1 MENEEGNA
9 YVKVRRSES
18 AYDYGVMFDAGSSG
32 TRCYVYKWPKRVGK
46 DVPLVESL
54 WDEVKQEEMS
64 LKVSPGI
71 STFADDLNGLEEKL
85 QPLISFAL
93 EKVPAE
99 KHA

>member
-1 MENEEGNA
+1 MKLLIPKHQSIPSA
-9 YVKVRRSES
+9 SVRYFSPPIFR
-18 AYDYGVMFDAGSSG
+18 DILG
-32 TRCYVYKWPKRVGK
+32 VGK

-99 KHA
+99 KHAE